1 MPLVE
6 HNDVTLGRRL
16 QAAVIVAHPDDEML
30 WCGGYI
36 LTHPEFHWRIITLCR
51 ASDPDRAP
59 KFRKVLKRL
68 GAEGEME
75 DLDDEPEQV
84 PISNELV
91 QKSIV
96 RLLAKDHYDL
106 ILTHGPWGEYTQHRR
121 HQECCHAVVE
131 LWQSGRINT
140 AQLWSFA
147 YEDGGRTYL
156 PRVRDDADRRELLTE
171 DVWLEKYRIITDV
184 YGYDADSWEAQT
196 TPREEGFWCFD
207 SPQAAIARTGL
218 WEQEL

>member
-75 DLDDEPEQV
+75 NLDDEPEQV

-91 QKSIV
+91 QKNIV
-96 RLLAKDHYDL
+96 RLLAKGHYDL

-131 LWQSGRINT
+131 LWQSGLINT
-140 AQLWSFA
+140 ALLWSFA
-147 YEDGGRTYL
+147 YEDGGRTHL